1 MKKVE
6 NRICL
11 TGLTSVGNGT
21 ISNWS
26 AISGTTPLA
35 SAVIAV
41 QEKARLYSR
50 GLLLNKL
57 SMNGSPFT
65 KKNINTLFILTNH
78 LNCWNEWFINQQW
91 QYMHGTSNWIT
102 KHFYLFN
109 ILVLSTFEKV
119 NSMQY
124 STKSEYKYLY
134 GLKYDELTL

>member
-65 KKNINTLFILTNH
+65 KKNIILIP
-78 LNCWNEWFINQQW
+78 FYINQSSQLLKW
-91 QYMHGTSNWIT
+91 MI
-102 KHFYLFN
+102 
-109 ILVLSTFEKV
+109 
-119 NSMQY
+119 
-124 STKSEYKYLY
+124 YKPTVTIYAWY
-134 GLKYDELTL
+134 